1 MRSTP
6 GTFAITGL
14 LALFGSACMTS
25 TSSSPPGPAMVTITV
40 ANATTGLTSGGDDA
54 LFTLTLASASKSYAL
69 TDIVVSVSDPGKT
82 ETAVN
87 FNLDD
92 KDGNGKLDQGESLHC
107 VEPGLNLF
115 DATNVGKS
123 LGVHFAETVSG
134 TTYQTGSAT
143 WAPSN

>member
-1 MRSTP
+1 MRSTHSP
-6 GTFAITGL
+6 FAICAL
-14 LALFGSACMTS
+14 LALFGSACFTS

-40 ANATTGLTSGGDDA
+40 ANATTALTSGGDDA

-69 TDIVVSVSDPGKT
+69 GDIVVSVADPGKT

-107 VEPGLNLF
+107 IEPGPNLF
-115 DATNVGKS
+115 DATSVGKS

-134 TTYQTGSAT
+134 TTYETGSAT
-143 WAPSN
+143 WTPSK